1 MALAAPTRRR
11 LAGLAATT
19 ILLAACGG
27 DDPTIQDSTG
37 TTAPAASEDA
47 MGTEAAT
54 TPEAATD
61 DATTDDATTDD
72 ATSAGSAATDEA
84 GDEPSTP
91 ASGVVAIRATTPDGS
106 TVSPADFAGTP
117 VFVETFATWCSNCR
131 SQLTVTQEAAA
142 QAGEDAVFL
151 ALSVETDL
159 DPAALATYASEH
171 GFANIQFGVLSR
183 EDLATLEAEF
193 GNAVLVPPSTP
204 KFAIGPDGSV
214 GGLTTGFESVD
225 EILAQL

>member
-27 DDPTIQDSTG
+27 DDPTIQDATD
-37 TTAPAASEDA
+37 TTAPAATEDA
-47 MGTEAAT
+47 MGTEAT
-54 TPEAATD
+54 SSPDAATD
-61 DATTDDATTDD
+61 DTTTEG
-72 ATSAGSAATDEA
+72 ATSAGSAATDESDA
-84 GDEPSTP
+84 PSTP
-91 ASGVVAIRATTPDGS
+91 ASGVVAIRATTPDGA